1 MIKLLHLSDIHLGS
15 GFSHGRVNPQTGLN
29 TRLEDFVQTLGRCI
43 DRALAE
49 SVDLVLFGGDA
60 FPDAT
65 PPPLVQEAFAREF
78 CRLVAAQIPTVL
90 LVGNHDQ
97 HAQGQGGASLCIY
110 RTLGVPGFIVGDR
123 LETHRIETRN
133 GPVQVITL
141 PWLTRSMLLTR
152 PETEGLSLAAV
163 NQLLIDRLRVALEGE
178 IRSLDPDVPT
188 VLLGHLMVDTARYG
202 AERFL
207 AVGKGFTV
215 PLSLLTRDCFDYV
228 ALGHVHR
235 HQVLCQSPW
244 VVYPGSIERVDFSE
258 EKEDKGFMLVTL
270 ARRQT
275 QAQFCP
281 LPVRRFLTIQVDLS
295 SADDPQATLL
305 AAIAPD
311 QVQDAV
317 VRLMYQLRPEQLS
330 AIDNRALHDALAI
343 AHSYTIEP
351 ELVSQWARSRVPELG
366 VGGNIDPLDALR
378 AYLDSRADLQELAPD
393 LLATAQAMLDAN
405 GADQA
410 AEQGE
415 KWVAVASGM
424 LQGPPA
430 EAALSPPGSLAMPS
444 PPPETDTR
452 EGRETQ
458 LRLL

>member
-49 SVDLVLFGGDA
+49 PVDLVLFGGDA

-65 PPPLVQEAFAREF
+65 PLPLVQEAFAREF

-141 PWLTRSMLLTR
+141 PWVTRSMLLTR

-258 EKEDKGFMLVTL
+258 EKEAKGFMLVTL

-281 LPVRRFLTIQVDLS
+281 LPVRRFLTIQVDLA
-295 SADDPQATLL
+295 SAEDPQATLL

-317 VRLMYQLRPEQLS
+317 VRLVYQLRPEQLS
-330 AIDNRALHDALAI
+330 AIDNRTLHDALAL
-343 AHSYTIEP
+343 AHSYTIQP
-351 ELVSQWARSRVPELG
+351 ELVSQWTRSRVPELG
-366 VGGNIDPLDALR
+366 VGVNIDPLDALK
-378 AYLDSRADLQELAPD
+378 AYLDSRPDLQELAPD
-393 LLATAQAMLDAN
+393 LLTTAAAMLAANDDA
-405 GADQA
+405 DRPTEP
-410 AEQGE
+410 AEQPVT
-415 KWVAVASGM
+415 VAAGI
-424 LQGPPA
+424 
-430 EAALSPPGSLAMPS
+430 
-444 PPPETDTR
+444 PPEPDPLPSR
-452 EGRETQ
+452 GPAIAPPLPQADCYSGQDTQ

>member
-29 TRLEDFVQTLGRCI
+29 TRLEDFVQTLARCI

-49 SVDLVLFGGDA
+49 PVDLVLFGGDA

-65 PPPLVQEAFAREF
+65 PPPLVQEAFAQQF

-110 RTLGVPGFIVGDR
+110 RTLGVPGFVVGDR
-123 LETHRIETRN
+123 LETHRLDTRN

-163 NQLLIDRLRVALEGE
+163 NQLLIDRLRIALEGE
-178 IRSLDPDVPT
+178 IRGLDPEVPT

-215 PLSLLTRDCFDYV
+215 PLSVLTRDCFDYV

-235 HQVLCQSPW
+235 HQVLSQNPW

-258 EKEDKGFMLVTL
+258 EKEDKGFVLVNL
-270 ARRQT
+270 ARGQT
-275 QAQFCP
+275 QMQFCP
-281 LPVRRFLTIQVDLS
+281 LPVRRFLTIEVDL
-295 SADDPQATLL
+295 APVDDPQATLL
-305 AAIAPD
+305 AAIVPE

-317 VRLMYQLRPEQLS
+317 VRLIYQVRAEQLA
-330 AIDNRALHDALAI
+330 AIDNSAIHAALAI
-343 AHSYTIEP
+343 AHSYTIQP
-351 ELVSQWARSRVPELG
+351 ELVSELVRSRLPELG
-366 VGGNIDPLDALR
+366 VGVNIEPLAALK
-378 AYLDSRADLQELAPD
+378 AYLDSRDDLQELAPD
-393 LLATAQAMLDAN
+393 LLATAQVMLNGTDLEAIDRAAN
-405 GADQA
+405 PSTV
-410 AEQGE
+410 AETTSTSNSEQ
-415 KWVAVASGM
+415 KI
-424 LQGPPA
+424 
-430 EAALSPPGSLAMPS
+430 LSPTISPS
-444 PPPETDTR
+444 EPPKLTEVPARYTT
-452 EGRETQ
+452 ETQ
-458 LRLL
+458 LRLI